1 MQRLALVL
9 IYIKAYGGEG
19 GGGDFHPHVRRTLLV
34 SAHLGSFRFIWIPN
48 SVDTYLYEEEEL
60 CLINLKALW
69 GTVALPPL
77 T

>member
-34 SAHLGSFRFIWIPN
+34 SAHLGSFRFI
-48 SVDTYLYEEEEL
+48 
-60 CLINLKALW
+60 
-69 GTVALPPL
+69 
-77 T
+77 